1 MCIIHIYRA
10 WRNQKTVYNTH
21 MRHEYRALHSI
32 LVDLFVMANQPKR
45 DMQLLQEAGVDL
57 DRALFPL
64 LVGVEKRGPIGVVDL
79 ADAVGRDYTTV
90 SRQIAKLE
98 DLGLIRRQSS
108 KTDSRVKE
116 ATLTQKGRALADKIS
131 LARETRMNR
140 ALGKWDKSDLA
151 VVTRLMRRLID
162 DLKSV

>member
-1 MCIIHIYRA
+1 MYDA
-10 WRNQKTVYNTH
+10 H
-21 MRHEYRALHSI
+21 MRHEYGDLHSI

-45 DMQLLQEAGVDL
+45 DMKLLEEAGVDL

-90 SRQIAKLE
+90 SRQIAKLQ
-98 DLGLIRRQSS
+98 DLGLIKRQSS

-116 ATLTQKGRALADKIS
+116 ATLTAKGRALADKIS
-131 LARETRMNR
+131 QGREARMNR
-140 ALGKWDKSDLA
+140 ALAKWDKQDFA
-151 VVTRLMRRLID
+151 DVTRLMRRLVD
-162 DLKSV
+162 DLMSV

>member
-1 MCIIHIYRA
+1 
-10 WRNQKTVYNTH
+10 
-21 MRHEYRALHSI
+21 MRHEYRDLHSI

-45 DMQLLQEAGVDL
+45 DVQLLKEAGVDL

-90 SRQIAKLE
+90 SRQVTKLE
-98 DLGLIRRQSS
+98 DLGLIKRQSS
-108 KTDSRVKE
+108 KIDSRVKE
-116 ATLTQKGRALADKIS
+116 ATLTAKGRALANKIS
-131 LARETRMNR
+131 QARETRMNR
-140 ALGKWDKSDLA
+140 ALGKWNKQDLA
-151 VVTRLMRRLID
+151 DVTHLMRRLVD

>member
-1 MCIIHIYRA
+1 
-10 WRNQKTVYNTH
+10 VYDTH
-21 MRHEYRALHSI
+21 MRHEYRDLHSI

-45 DMQLLQEAGVDL
+45 DVQLLKEAGVDL

-90 SRQIAKLE
+90 SRQVTKLE
-98 DLGLIRRQSS
+98 DLGLIKRQSS
-108 KTDSRVKE
+108 KIDSRVKE
-116 ATLTQKGRALADKIS
+116 ATLTAKGRALANKIS
-131 LARETRMNR
+131 QARETRMNR
-140 ALGKWDKSDLA
+140 ALGKWNKQDLA
-151 VVTRLMRRLID
+151 DVTHLMRRLVD

>member
-1 MCIIHIYRA
+1 MYD
-10 WRNQKTVYNTH
+10 TH
-21 MRHEYRALHSI
+21 MRHEYRDLHSI

-45 DMQLLQEAGVDL
+45 DVQLLKEAGVDL

-90 SRQIAKLE
+90 SRQVTKLE
-98 DLGLIRRQSS
+98 DLGLIKRQSS
-108 KTDSRVKE
+108 KIDSRVKE
-116 ATLTQKGRALADKIS
+116 ATLTAKGRALANKIS
-131 LARETRMNR
+131 QARETRMNR
-140 ALGKWDKSDLA
+140 ALGKWNKQDLA
-151 VVTRLMRRLID
+151 DVTHLMRRLVD